1 MNRKILPPI
10 IVALTL
16 TVTLGVL
23 ASIRVFA
30 APTAETSL
38 NAAPSNAAGA
48 DFTVDPL
55 ILGQF
60 AQAGSTSSFRVAIE
74 NTGETPTDIYE
85 LTVESGWPAALY
97 GPDGTTPLTDTNAS
111 GSIDTGPVSQGVSL
125 TIVARVDTPA
135 NSIIGDSNE
144 MLVEVRSSVSPTLVY
159 TAYMRTAVP
168 APFAQTLY
176 QQQEANIHLLMSQP
190 SASWRSQTL
199 PADYYD
205 RPDTLPG
212 LALAETDSGYFYLWT
227 NQRPINSVWRSEL
240 EYLFTDKPGQP
251 TSGVS
256 KLTNHASVT
265 QETLDIEPA
274 VAVASNGN
282 IGVAWYRTTKFID
295 ASVLYNIYLAILD
308 PTGQPITDTINVTNN
323 TRPRLPEQPGFDRPS
338 LIAPRI
344 AATGDDH
351 FFVAWESSIL
361 TYTEKVTQTYT
372 LDDIYY
378 AIYAT
383 DGVSVTDPI
392 NVSNNVPG
400 ESNRS
405 LHPAMTGV
413 NVDRVF
419 LSWAQR
425 RPAEQG
431 GEDVLYTV
439 IDSANTTQ
447 KPKTE
452 MAADEVTLEWSNLDV
467 VELSTGEIVAA
478 WGAYGCPGY
487 EWSERIRYAVFRANN
502 YNRIGQPSCL
512 PPTVIAEDD
521 DGGVSLVAD
530 NQGHAILTWTDRE
543 ASKRY
548 KLYYALVSA
557 NGHLATEPMIFYQ
570 NEAAEG
576 LLSTGLYG
584 YASASRI
591 FLDAA
596 VAINP
601 QLRKGGPDD
610 PIPFAIGYRND
621 GAVTGTSVVL
631 TLTLAPSLTYVA
643 SNASSPP
650 AVDGQQFVWT
660 LDDLGPWSRGSF
672 DVSVSISPTAKLIH
686 TYPLTATIAVDG
698 PEATLSN
705 NSALAG
711 VVFGYPLFIPNVVGP
726 N

>member
-1 MNRKILPPI
+1 MNRKMLPLT

-16 TVTLGVL
+16 TVTLGLL
-23 ASIRVFA
+23 ASIRIFA
-30 APTAETSL
+30 AARAEASL
-38 NAAPSNAAGA
+38 DIAPANATGA

-60 AQAGSTSSFRVAIE
+60 VQAGSTSSFRIAIE
-74 NTGETPTDIYE
+74 NTGETPTDTYE
-85 LTVESGWPAALY
+85 LTVESGWPAALF

-111 GSIDTGPVSQGVSL
+111 GSIDTGMVLQGESL
-125 TIVARVDTPA
+125 TIVARVDTPTNA
-135 NSIIGDSNE
+135 IIADGSE
-144 MLVEVRSSVSPTLVY
+144 TMVEIRSSVSPTLVY

-168 APFAQTLY
+168 APFAQTLF
-176 QQQEANIHLLMSQP
+176 QQQEANSHLIMSQP
-190 SASWRSQTL
+190 DASWLSQTL
-199 PADYYD
+199 PDGYYE

-212 LALAETDSGYFYLWT
+212 LALAETESGYFYLWT
-227 NQRPINSVWRSEL
+227 NQREINQVWRSEL

-251 TSGVS
+251 VSGVS
-256 KLTNHASVT
+256 KLTNHASVSR
-265 QETLDIEPA
+265 ETWDIEPA
-274 VAVASNGN
+274 VAVAPNGN
-282 IGVAWYRTTKFID
+282 IGVAWYRTTKLID

-308 PTGQPITDTINVTNN
+308 PSGQPITDTINVTNN
-323 TRPRLPEQPGFDRPS
+323 TMPRLPVQPGFDRPE

-344 AATGDDH
+344 AATDDEH
-351 FFVAWESSIL
+351 FFVAWQSSIL
-361 TYTEKVTQTYT
+361 TYTEKVTQTHI

-378 AIYAT
+378 TIYAT

-400 ESNRS
+400 DSNRS
-405 LHPAMTGV
+405 LHPAITAV

-425 RPAEQG
+425 RPADQG

-439 IDSANTTQ
+439 IDSTNATV
-447 KPKTE
+447 KSKTE
-452 MAADEVTLEWSNLDV
+452 MANDEVTLEWSNLDV

-502 YNRIGQPSCL
+502 YNRVGQPSCL
-512 PPTVIAEDD
+512 PPTVTAEND

-543 ASKRY
+543 ANKRNR
-548 KLYYALVSA
+548 LYYALVNA
-557 NGHLATEPMIFYQ
+557 NGNLATEPMIFYQ
-570 NEAAEG
+570 NDATEG

-601 QLRKGGPDD
+601 QLRQGDSDD
-610 PIPFAIGYRND
+610 PIPFVIGYRNN
-621 GAVTGTSVVL
+621 GAVTGTGVVL
-631 TLTLAPSLTYVA
+631 TVTLAPSLTYQASTA
-643 SNASSPP
+643 SNPP
-650 AVDGQQFVWT
+650 AVDGQQLVWT
-660 LDDLGPWSRGSF
+660 LDDLGSWNRGFF
-672 DVSVSISPTAKLIH
+672 DISVSISPTAKLRH
-686 TYPLTATIAVDG
+686 TYEILATIAVDG
-698 PEATLSN
+698 QEATLSN
-705 NSALAG
+705 NNALAG
-711 VVFGYPLFIPNVVGP
+711 VVFGRSLFIPAVVGAD
-726 N
+726 